1 MSVLAFFCMLTQTSV
16 CLYANVPPTDANI
29 NGHVIDGDT
38 GEHIPFCT
46 IKILGTSIVA
56 LTDASGHY
64 ALHDINPGKYEIEAS
79 YVVIRPKQNGL
90 RSLRGKRWK

>member
-1 MSVLAFFCMLTQTSV
+1 MHVNTDIGMPICERS
-16 CLYANVPPTDANI
+16 PTDANI

-79 YVVIRPKQNGL
+79 YVGYKTETKWVEVVK
-90 RSLRGKRWK
+90 GKRWK